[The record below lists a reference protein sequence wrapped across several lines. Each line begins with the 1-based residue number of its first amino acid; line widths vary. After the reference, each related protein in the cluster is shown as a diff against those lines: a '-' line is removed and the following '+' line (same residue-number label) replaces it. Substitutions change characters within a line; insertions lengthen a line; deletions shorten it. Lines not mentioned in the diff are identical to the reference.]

1 MPGDPPGSLAF
12 PVVLTTKKTVGVIKT
27 IVKARNP
34 EEDVETEVTDSETLN
49 LQILF
54 RKILINLQVSFWSWI

>member
-1 MPGDPPGSLAF
+1 M
-12 PVVLTTKKTVGVIKT
+12 LTMKKTVVVIKT

-34 EEDVETEVTDSETLN
+34 AEEVKTEVTDSETLN

-54 RKILINLQVSFWSWI
+54 RKILVNLQVSF